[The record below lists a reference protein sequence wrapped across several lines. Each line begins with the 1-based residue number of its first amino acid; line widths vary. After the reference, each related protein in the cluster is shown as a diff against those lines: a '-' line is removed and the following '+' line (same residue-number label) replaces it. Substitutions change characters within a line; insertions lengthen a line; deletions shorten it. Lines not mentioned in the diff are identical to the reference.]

1 MPALSP
7 PCPPHCVRGVL
18 VAFALLVPGS
28 ALAAEATVEKPASD
42 REAPAA
48 AAKAKADEE
57 KASTPKDET
66 PAWETAAH
74 EHRGGFTVGLAAA
87 SGLGASNGYPG
98 DSKKIGRER
107 FYTESGLGFAPSSSL
122 WLGGAFAD
130 WLTFGVGG
138 GYGAIYNEDT
148 LTTAPTLLFHTDVY
162 PFYPLGGQWRNLG
175 AMAEFGLSF
184 AKTIDVDTEEV
195 LVDGNGASYI
205 FAGGFWEGIEAW
217 KLKMGPYAGVSYVF
231 SQTIRRPVAALGFRI
246 SLYTSP

>member
-1 MPALSP
+1 M
-7 PCPPHCVRGVL
+7 RQVL
-18 VAFALLVPGS
+18 TLTLLLVPGT
-28 ALAAEATVEKPASD
+28 AFAAEATVEKPAS
-42 REAPAA
+42 EQAAPAKA
-48 AAKAKADEE
+48 AEAKADAE
-57 KASTPKDET
+57 KPKDET
-66 PAWETAAH
+66 PAWELAAN

-87 SGLGASNGYPG
+87 SGLGASNGFPG

-107 FYTESGLGFAPSSSL
+107 YYTESGLGFAPSSSL

-138 GYGAIYNEDT
+138 GYGAIYNADT

-175 AMAEFGLSF
+175 AMTEFGLSF
-184 AKTIDVDTEEV
+184 AKTIDTETDKT
-195 LVDGNGASYI
+195 LIDGSGASYI
-205 FAGGFWEGIEAW
+205 FAGGFWEGIQAW
-217 KLKMGPYAGVSYVF
+217 KLKMGPYAGVNYVF